1 MWHASGTVKSKPT
14 LDDNSVVLANK
25 LLRHSKPV
33 HERLYGLRGKSTPVR
48 KTNVHGTR
56 ILSPGDP
63 SWPEN
68 RSPEEQPRN
77 RSRSKQSER
86 AKVHTD
92 RLESDIK
99 ERRQRQAERQVA
111 HHEAVDA
118 SVGQTHLKEKNVE
131 LTLQKLKRKL
141 SQVRVQPN
149 CPTRIL
155 LAV

>member
-1 MWHASGTVKSKPT
+1 MLARLPT
-14 LDDNSVVLANK
+14 LFTL
-25 LLRHSKPV
+25 
-33 HERLYGLRGKSTPVR
+33 
-48 KTNVHGTR
+48 
-56 ILSPGDP
+56 
-63 SWPEN
+63 
-68 RSPEEQPRN
+68 
-77 RSRSKQSER
+77 
-86 AKVHTD
+86 
-92 RLESDIK
+92 DIK